1 MAENPA
7 PTPQALRDQAQ
18 HAARLAKGTSDKQ
31 ANAALLAFAQEL
43 LQKAAQ
49 LEATPTNATA
59 EATGTAVAM
68 QETTDSTK
76 PPDDKSRPIAR
87 KKKPRR

>member
-1 MAENPA
+1 MDSFASTNPTIS
-7 PTPQALRDQAQ
+7 PTVIRDKEAR
-18 HAARLAKGTSDKQ
+18 AAFF
-31 ANAALLAFAQEL
+31 AFAREL
-43 LQKAAQ
+43 LEKAAQ

-68 QETTDSTK
+68 QETTDITK
-76 PPDDKSRPIAR
+76 PPDDRSRPIAR